1 MADFN
6 VNLRGVENVSIIDVK
21 GYLDAHTAPELENV
35 FNKLLNE
42 KKFKVVVNFNDLNY
56 ISSAGLGVFMAY
68 IETMRQNNGD
78 IKFSN
83 LKENVYNIFDL
94 LGFPILYEFYKD
106 EQEAIKKFIEQGKS

>member
-6 VNLRGVENVSIIDVK
+6 VNLRGVGTVSVIDVR
-21 GYLDAHTAPELENV
+21 GYLDAHTAPDLENV
-35 FNKLLNE
+35 FNKLLDQ
-42 KKFKVVVNFNDLNY
+42 KQYRVVVNFNDLKY

-68 IETMRQNNGD
+68 VETMRENQGD

-83 LKENVYNIFDL
+83 MKENVYNIFDL

-106 EQEAIKKFIEQGKS
+106 ENEAIHKFNS